1 MKKIFLIALAVLVVG
16 GLGAYVYMGGLN
28 SVEVTLVD
36 VEGYN
41 VAGKLFQ
48 GKSDAKEIKDYFFEA
63 KELIQSQE
71 LPGILTIVHYNDT
84 TLAKGE
90 TKLFIGVMLAT
101 EDFTLPEDY
110 QLLSIQSKKAIRA
123 RIEAHNWVIPGAAT
137 IEERMASLAK
147 QKGVS
152 TEIFTIEK
160 YVSESILEIDN
171 PLKQR

>member
-16 GLGAYVYMGGLN
+16 GLGTYVYMGGLN
-28 SVEVTLVD
+28 SVEVTVVD
-36 VEGYN
+36 VDGYN

-63 KELIQSQE
+63 KELTQSQE
-71 LPGILTIVHYNDT
+71 LPGILTIMHYNDT

-110 QLLSIQSKKAIRA
+110 QLISIQSKKAIRA

-137 IEERMASLAK
+137 IEERISQKAK
-147 QKGVS
+147 EEGLS
-152 TEIFTIEK
+152 TELFTIEK
-160 YVSESILEIDN
+160 YVSTNILEIDSPIKSN
-171 PLKQR
+171 